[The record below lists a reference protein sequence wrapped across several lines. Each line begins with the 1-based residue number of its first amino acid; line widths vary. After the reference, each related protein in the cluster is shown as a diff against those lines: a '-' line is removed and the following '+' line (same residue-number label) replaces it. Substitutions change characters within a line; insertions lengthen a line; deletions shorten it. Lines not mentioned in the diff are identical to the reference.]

1 MGTRKLRGG
10 LPNLKGRLMS
20 TSSHQ
25 PADDTIDFTIM
36 YSTHDA
42 FRRDLARLIAAA
54 QAGTARTPAIQAGW
68 ENFKNQLLVHHTVED
83 EELWPRVERAVADR
97 PQDLAVMQEMENEHA
112 LLDPLLKAVDQAMA
126 QESSDLADLTQ
137 QLADGLG
144 HHMKHEEASALPLIQ
159 EVLTPKDWSAFR
171 AAMAR
176 RQGPKGAAMY
186 VPWILDGASSSE
198 RERFL
203 GAMPAPVRIINRM
216 FWESRYQRR
225 KLWAA

>member
-1 MGTRKLRGG
+1 
-10 LPNLKGRLMS
+10 MS
-20 TSSHQ
+20 ASSQH
-25 PADDTIDFTIM
+25 PVEDAIDFTIM

-42 FRRDLARLIAAA
+42 FRRDLERLVAAA
-54 QAGTARTPAIQAGW
+54 LAGKALTPAAQAGW
-68 ENFKNQLLVHHTVED
+68 ENFKNQLVVHHTVED
-83 EELWPRVERAVADR
+83 DELWPRVERAVADR
-97 PQDLAVMQEMENEHA
+97 PQDLALMKEMEDEHA
-112 LLDPLLKAVDQAMA
+112 LLDPLLHAVDQAMA
-126 QESSDLADLTQ
+126 RESNDLADLTR

-144 HHMKHEEASALPLIQ
+144 NHMKHEEESALPLIQ

-171 AAMAR
+171 GVMAR

-186 VPWILDGASSSE
+186 VPWVLDGASSTE

-203 GAMPAPVRIINRM
+203 GAMPPPVRIINRL